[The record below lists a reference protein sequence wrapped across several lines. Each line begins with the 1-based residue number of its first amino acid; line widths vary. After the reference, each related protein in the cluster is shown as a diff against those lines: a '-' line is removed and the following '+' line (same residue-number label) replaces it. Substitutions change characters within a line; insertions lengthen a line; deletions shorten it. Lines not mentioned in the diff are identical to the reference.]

1 LNQKSSSILIPVIL
15 SGGNGSR
22 LWPFSKEGHP
32 KPFINLFDG
41 ETLLEKTYQR
51 ISLLDYIP
59 RVNGKPISLTITNR
73 EYYFISKDELEK
85 TNLDSIFLLEPE
97 GRNTA
102 PAITMAALWIKE
114 HYGNQASMLIMPS
127 DHIIEDQREFEL

>member
-41 ETLLEKTYQR
+41 ETLLEKTYRR
-51 ISLLDYIP
+51 ISSLKCIP
-59 RVNGKPISLTITNR
+59 KFNGKPLVLTVTNT

-85 TNLDSIFLLEPE
+85 TNVGSFFLIEPE
-97 GRNTA
+97 SRNTA
-102 PAITMAALWIKE
+102 PAIAIAAL
-114 HYGNQASMLIMPS
+114 
-127 DHIIEDQREFEL
+127 